1 MGTLRLWNLRNGES
15 LGEMRGHSNRVMCVS
30 VEWSLH
36 RALSGSYDRT
46 LCLWDLETCSRI
58 KELKGDA
65 TWVICV
71 AVNWVAQLSVSGSY
85 GSILHVWDLQRGQI
99 LQELRGHDGPVLCLE
114 ADWASRRA
122 ISGSEDQ
129 TIRVWNLTTGV
140 DDAGQGPAIAARVL
154 RGHQGNVQ
162 AMSVDWLSNSVLS
175 GSRDSTLRLWDLESG
190 LLIREFW

>member
-1 MGTLRLWNLRNGES
+1 LQ
-15 LGEMRGHSNRVMCVS
+15 LGQSI
-30 VEWSLH
+30 
-36 RALSGSYDRT
+36 RT
-46 LCLWDLETCSRI
+46 LVGHHGWVTC
-58 KELKGDA
+58 E
-65 TWVICV
+65 
-71 AVNWVAQLSVSGSY
+71 AVNWVSQLSVSGSY

-129 TIRVWNLTTGV
+129 TLRLWTLTTGA
-140 DDAGQGPAIAARVL
+140 DDVRQAPAIATRVL

-162 AMSVDWLSNSVLS
+162 AMSVDWLSNCVLS

-190 LLIREFW
+190 SLIREFWGHIGGIQCIAVSWE